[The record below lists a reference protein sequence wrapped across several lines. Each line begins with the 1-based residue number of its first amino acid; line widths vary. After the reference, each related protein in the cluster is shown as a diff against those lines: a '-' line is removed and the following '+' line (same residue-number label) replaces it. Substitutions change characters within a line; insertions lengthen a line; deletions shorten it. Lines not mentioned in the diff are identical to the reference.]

1 MLPRLASLG
10 LCGLITLE
18 CGLLMRVQVDF
29 GICVCSLLASVFLG

>member
-10 LCGLITLE
+10 L

-29 GICVCSLLASVFLG
+29 GICVWGLLASVFLG